1 MFTKKGDKAMT
12 KELIATRKYNGETY
26 SFYMNKP
33 EYQGEKGCCGIT
45 EQEIRYT
52 YGKSIWDMT
61 AEELT
66 KYDLWDIWL
75 DLVKIN
81 EEG

>member
-1 MFTKKGDKAMT
+1 M
-12 KELIATRKYNGETY
+12 
-26 SFYMNKP
+26 
-33 EYQGEKGCCGIT
+33 T